1 MIGYKFLDTLIS
13 GFIFPISNQCS
24 ICSKATSLLTIL
36 KKEEGMKR
44 LITMG
49 LAVVIAMTF
58 LAVPVMAD
66 KTMDQIEKSGKI
78 RLGFREG
85 SIPFAFVDPKVGKH
99 VGFSVDMAGE
109 LAKYLGMRFGKTI
122 QVVPFTVT
130 PKTRIPMVVNGTV
143 DVEMGSTTY
152 TQKREEQAD
161 FSMIFFFSETTF
173 LVATDS
179 GVQSLEDLSGKIVGA
194 ARATTNLRA
203 VEKLADEGKFKPAN
217 IVVTETHPQGMLA
230 LKSGKID
237 AYSTDRSLLEG
248 LRMKDQNPDKWMTVP
263 FAIAYE
269 PYAYIMREGQSDFR
283 DFVNNTILWSIH
295 TGKFNELYDKWMG
308 PNGVVPIPMSEAYKQ
323 YLQMM
328 VYPISDEW
336 WMK

>member
-1 MIGYKFLDTLIS
+1 
-13 GFIFPISNQCS
+13 
-24 ICSKATSLLTIL
+24 
-36 KKEEGMKR
+36 
-44 LITMG
+44 
-49 LAVVIAMTF
+49 
-58 LAVPVMAD
+58 
-66 KTMDQIEKSGKI
+66 
-78 RLGFREG
+78 
-85 SIPFAFVDPKVGKH
+85 
-99 VGFSVDMAGE
+99 
-109 LAKYLGMRFGKTI
+109 
-122 QVVPFTVT
+122 
-130 PKTRIPMVVNGTV
+130 
-143 DVEMGSTTY
+143 MGSTTY

-173 LVATDS
+173 LVAKDS
-179 GVQSLEDLSGKIVGA
+179 GVQSLEDLNGQLVGA

-203 VEKLADEGKFKPAN
+203 VEKLAQEGKFKPAN

-248 LRMKDQNPDKWMTVP
+248 LRMKDRTPDKWMTVP

-295 TGKFNELYDKWMG
+295 TGKFDELYDKWMG
-308 PNGVVPIPMSEAYKQ
+308 PKGVVPIPMSEAYKQ

-328 VYPISDEW
+328 VYPISDGW

>member
-1 MIGYKFLDTLIS
+1 
-13 GFIFPISNQCS
+13 
-24 ICSKATSLLTIL
+24 
-36 KKEEGMKR
+36 MKR
-44 LITMG
+44 FIILG
-49 LAVVIAMTF
+49 LSVAIAMTF
-58 LAVPVMAD
+58 LAVPVMAG
-66 KTMDQIEKSGKI
+66 KTMDQIEKTGKI
-78 RLGFREG
+78 KLGFREG
-85 SIPFAFVDPKVGKH
+85 SIPFAYVDPKVGRH

-122 QVVPFTVT
+122 EIVPFTVT
-130 PKTRIPMVVNGTV
+130 PKTRIPMVVNGTI

-173 LVATDS
+173 LVAKDS
-179 GVQSLEDLSGKIVGA
+179 GVKSLQDLSGKRVGA

-203 VEKLADEGKFKPAN
+203 VEKLANEGKFDPAG
-217 IVVTETHPQGMLA
+217 IIVTETHPQGMLA

-248 LRMKDQNPDKWMTVP
+248 LRMKDKNPDNWMTVD

-269 PYAYIMREGQSDFR
+269 PYAYIMREGESDFR
-283 DFVNNTILWSIH
+283 DFVNNTILWSVH
-295 TGKFNELYDKWMG
+295 TGKFFELYEKWMG
-308 PNGVVPIPMSEAYKQ
+308 PAGVVPIPMSDAYKQ

-328 VYPISDEW
+328 VYPISDGW
-336 WMK
+336 WKK

>member
-1 MIGYKFLDTLIS
+1 MKKL
-13 GFIFPISNQCS
+13 S
-24 ICSKATSLLTIL
+24 I
-36 KKEEGMKR
+36 
-44 LITMG
+44 MG

-66 KTMDQIEKSGKI
+66 KTMDRIEKTGKI
-78 RLGFREG
+78 KLGFREG

-122 QVVPFTVT
+122 QIVPFTVT

-173 LVATDS
+173 LVAKDS
-179 GVQSLEDLSGKIVGA
+179 GVQSLEDLNGQLVGA

-203 VEKLADEGKFKPAN
+203 VEKLAKEGKFKPAN

-248 LRMKDQNPDKWMTVP
+248 LRMKSQNPDKWMTVP

-295 TGKFNELYDKWMG
+295 TGKFDELYEKWMG
-308 PNGVVPIPMSEAYKQ
+308 PKGVVPIPMSEAYKQ

-328 VYPISDEW
+328 VYPISDGW
-336 WMK
+336 WKK

>member
-1 MIGYKFLDTLIS
+1 
-13 GFIFPISNQCS
+13 
-24 ICSKATSLLTIL
+24 
-36 KKEEGMKR
+36 MKR
-44 LITMG
+44 LIITG
-49 LAVVIAMTF
+49 LAVVMAMTL

-66 KTMDQIEKSGKI
+66 KTMDQIEKTGKI
-78 RLGFREG
+78 KLGFREG
-85 SIPFAFVDPKVGKH
+85 SIPFAFVDPKVGRH

-122 QVVPFTVT
+122 EIVPFTVT

-173 LVATDS
+173 LVAKDS
-179 GVQSLEDLSGKIVGA
+179 GVQRLEDLNGKLVGA
-194 ARATTNLRA
+194 ARGTTNLRA
-203 VEKLADEGKFKPAN
+203 VEQLAQAGKFKPAN

-295 TGKFNELYDKWMG
+295 TGKFFELYDKWMG
-308 PNGVVPIPMSEAYKQ
+308 PKGVVPIPMSEAYKQ

-328 VYPISDEW
+328 VYPISDGW

>member
-1 MIGYKFLDTLIS
+1 MKKLSIVGVALIIATTL
-13 GFIFPISNQCS
+13 
-24 ICSKATSLLTIL
+24 
-36 KKEEGMKR
+36 
-44 LITMG
+44 
-49 LAVVIAMTF
+49 
-58 LAVPVMAD
+58 LAVPVLAD
-66 KTMDQIEKSGKI
+66 KTLDQIEKTGKI
-78 RLGFREG
+78 KLGFREG

-122 QVVPFTVT
+122 EIVPFTVT
-130 PKTRIPMVVNGTV
+130 PKTRIPMVVNGTI

-173 LVATDS
+173 LVAKDS
-179 GVQSLEDLSGKIVGA
+179 GVKRLEDLTGKRVGA
-194 ARATTNLRA
+194 ARGTTNLRA
-203 VEKLADEGKFKPAN
+203 VEKLAQEGKFKPAG

-248 LRMKDQNPDKWMTVP
+248 LRMKDKNPDSWMTVD

-295 TGKFNELYDKWMG
+295 TGKFFELYQKWMG
-308 PNGVVPIPMSEAYKQ
+308 PNGVVPIPISEAYEQ

-328 VYPISDEW
+328 VYPISDGW
-336 WMK
+336 WKK

>member
-1 MIGYKFLDTLIS
+1 
-13 GFIFPISNQCS
+13 
-24 ICSKATSLLTIL
+24 
-36 KKEEGMKR
+36 MKR
-44 LITMG
+44 FSIIG

-66 KTMDQIEKSGKI
+66 KTMDQIEKTGKI
-78 RLGFREG
+78 KLGFREG

-122 QVVPFTVT
+122 DIVPFTVT

-143 DVEMGSTTY
+143 NVEMGSTTY

-173 LVATDS
+173 LVAKDS
-179 GVQSLEDLSGKIVGA
+179 GVQSLEDLNGQLVGA

-203 VEKLADEGKFKPAN
+203 VEKLAKEGRFKPGN

-295 TGKFNELYDKWMG
+295 TGKFDELYEKWMG
-308 PNGVVPIPMSEAYKQ
+308 PKGIVPIPMSDAYKQ

-328 VYPISDEW
+328 VYPISDGW

>member
-1 MIGYKFLDTLIS
+1 
-13 GFIFPISNQCS
+13 
-24 ICSKATSLLTIL
+24 
-36 KKEEGMKR
+36 MKR

-58 LAVPVMAD
+58 LTVPVMAD
-66 KTMDQIEKSGKI
+66 KTMDQIEESGKI
-78 RLGFREG
+78 KLGFREG
-85 SIPFAFVDPKVGKH
+85 SIPFAFVDPKVGRH

-122 QVVPFTVT
+122 QIVPFTVT

-152 TQKREEQAD
+152 TQKREEQTD

-173 LVATDS
+173 LVAKDS

-194 ARATTNLRA
+194 ARGTTNLRA

-230 LKSGKID
+230 LRSGKID

-295 TGKFNELYDKWMG
+295 TGKFDELYDKWMG
-308 PNGVVPIPMSEAYKQ
+308 PNGVVPIPMSEAYKN

-328 VYPISDEW
+328 VYPIEDEW
-336 WMK
+336 WKK

>member
-1 MIGYKFLDTLIS
+1 
-13 GFIFPISNQCS
+13 
-24 ICSKATSLLTIL
+24 
-36 KKEEGMKR
+36 MKR
-44 LITMG
+44 LSIMG

-58 LAVPVMAD
+58 LAGPVMAD

-78 RLGFREG
+78 KLGFREG
-85 SIPFAFVDPKVGKH
+85 SIPFAFVDPKVGRH

-109 LAKYLGMRFGKTI
+109 LAKYLGMRFGKAI
-122 QVVPFTVT
+122 DIVPFTVT

-143 DVEMGSTTY
+143 DIEMGSTTY

-161 FSMIFFFSETTF
+161 FSMIFSFSETTF
-173 LVATDS
+173 LVAKDS
-179 GVQSLEDLSGKIVGA
+179 GVQSLEDLNGQLVGA
-194 ARATTNLRA
+194 TRATTNLRA
-203 VEKLADEGKFKPAN
+203 VEKLAKEGKFKPAS
-217 IVVTETHPQGMLA
+217 IIVTETHPQGMLA

-269 PYAYIMREGQSDFR
+269 PYAYIMREDQSDFR

-295 TGKFNELYDKWMG
+295 TGKFFELYDKWMG
-308 PNGVVPIPMSEAYKQ
+308 PSGVVPIPMSEAYKN

-328 VYPISDEW
+328 VYPISDGW
-336 WMK
+336 WKK

>member
-1 MIGYKFLDTLIS
+1 MKKL
-13 GFIFPISNQCS
+13 S
-24 ICSKATSLLTIL
+24 I
-36 KKEEGMKR
+36 
-44 LITMG
+44 MG

-66 KTMDQIEKSGKI
+66 KTMDRIEKSGKI
-78 RLGFREG
+78 KLGFREG

-122 QVVPFTVT
+122 QIVPFTVT

-173 LVATDS
+173 LVAKDS
-179 GVQSLEDLSGKIVGA
+179 GVQSLEDLNGQLVGA

-203 VEKLADEGKFKPAN
+203 VEKLAKEGKFKPAN

-248 LRMKDQNPDKWMTVP
+248 LRMKSQNPDKWMTVP

-295 TGKFNELYDKWMG
+295 TGKFDELYEKWMG
-308 PNGVVPIPMSEAYKQ
+308 PKGVVPIPMSEAYKQ

-328 VYPISDEW
+328 VYPISDGW
-336 WMK
+336 WKQ

>member
-1 MIGYKFLDTLIS
+1 
-13 GFIFPISNQCS
+13 
-24 ICSKATSLLTIL
+24 
-36 KKEEGMKR
+36 MKR
-44 LITMG
+44 FSMMG
-49 LAVVIAMTF
+49 LVVVIAMTF
-58 LAVPVMAD
+58 LAAPVIAD
-66 KTMDQIEKSGKI
+66 KTMDQIEKTGVIK
-78 RLGFREG
+78 LGFREG

-109 LAKYLGMRFGKTI
+109 LAKYLGLRFGKTI
-122 QVVPFTVT
+122 EIKPFTVT
-130 PKTRIPMVVNGTV
+130 PKTRIPMVVNGTI

-173 LVATDS
+173 LVAKDS
-179 GVQSLEDLSGKIVGA
+179 GVKKLADLSGKRVGG
-194 ARATTNLRA
+194 ARGTTNLRA
-203 VEKLADEGKFKPAN
+203 VEKLAKEGKFKPAD

-248 LRMKDQNPDKWMTVP
+248 LRMKDKNPDDWMTVD

-269 PYAYIMREGQSDFR
+269 PYAYIMREGESDFR

-295 TGKFNELYDKWMG
+295 TGKFFELYEKWMG
-308 PNGVVPIPMSEAYKQ
+308 PDGVVPIPISDAYKQ

-328 VYPISDEW
+328 VYPISDGW
-336 WMK
+336 WKK

>member
-1 MIGYKFLDTLIS
+1 MKKPITIGLAI
-13 GFIFPISNQCS
+13 IM
-24 ICSKATSLLTIL
+24 AMSLLA
-36 KKEEGMKR
+36 G
-44 LITMG
+44 
-49 LAVVIAMTF
+49 
-58 LAVPVMAD
+58 PVMAD
-66 KTMDQIEKSGKI
+66 KTMDQIEKTGKI
-78 RLGFREG
+78 KLGFREG

-99 VGFSVDMAGE
+99 VGFSVDMANE
-109 LAKYLGMRFGKTI
+109 LARYLGMRFGKKI
-122 QVVPFTVT
+122 EIVPHTVT

-173 LVATDS
+173 LVSKDS
-179 GVQSLEDLSGKIVGA
+179 GIKKLTDLNGKRVGA
-194 ARATTNLRA
+194 ARGTTNLRA
-203 VEKLADEGKFKPAN
+203 VEDLAKAGEFKPKD
-217 IVVTETHPQGMLA
+217 IIVTETHPQGMLA
-230 LKSGKID
+230 LKGGKIE

-283 DFVNNTILWSIH
+283 DFVNNTIIWSIKN
-295 TGKFNELYDKWMG
+295 GKFYEFYEKWMG
-308 PNGVVPIPMSEAYKQ
+308 PKGLVPIPMSEAYKN

-336 WMK
+336 WKK